1 MWITLKDSLPQYKED
16 NAMRNIILVFLAVN
30 IVLFAGVSVENT
42 PVNHTN
48 NRLVAITFD
57 DLPVNAKNHKDIK
70 TWKAITTGI
79 IKTISSYKIPAVGFV
94 VEGKLFQGNHPD
106 PARVKLLRM
115 WLDAGLELGNHTF
128 SHLDLHK
135 VSLSQFKD
143 DVTRGEKI
151 IKKLLEEKGMK
162 LEYFRHPFLHT
173 GRDLETKKK
182 LEDFLKKRGYRI
194 APVTI
199 DNSEWIFAS
208 AYDHAAKVQNQQ
220 MMQRLGKAYVSYM
233 ERVFQY
239 YEKQSV
245 DLLGY
250 EIPQVLL
257 LHANKLNAHYFEDL
271 VKIMK
276 KRGYKFI
283 SLQTALKDPAY
294 QSADTYTGTGGIT
307 WLHRWALTQGKR
319 GKFFAGEP
327 QPPAFVLKEAGVDL
341 GGDR

>member
-1 MWITLKDSLPQYKED
+1 MWITLNDSLHQNKED
-16 NAMRNIILVFLAVN
+16 NAMRNIVLIFLAVN
-30 IVLFAGVSVENT
+30 IVLFASVSIENA
-42 PVNHTN
+42 PVNHTI
-48 NRLVAITFD
+48 NRQVAITFD
-57 DLPVNAKNHKDIK
+57 DLPVNSKNHKDIK
-70 TWKAITTGI
+70 TWKEITTRLME
-79 IKTISSYKIPAVGFV
+79 TITTYKIPAVGFV
-94 VEGKLFQGNHPD
+94 VEGKLFQGNQPD
-106 PARVKLLRM
+106 PARIKLLGM

-135 VSLSQFKD
+135 VSLPKFKD
-143 DVTRGEKI
+143 DIIAGEQI
-151 IKKLLEEKGMK
+151 IKKLLKEKGMK

-173 GRDLETKKK
+173 GSDLETKKK

-194 APVTI
+194 APVTM
-199 DNSEWIFAS
+199 DNSEWIFAF
-208 AYDHAAKVQNQQ
+208 AYDHAAKNQNQQ
-220 MMQRLGKAYVSYM
+220 MMHRLGKAYILYM
-233 ERVFQY
+233 EQVFQY

-257 LHANKLNAHYFEDL
+257 VHANKLNADYFEDL
-271 VKIMK
+271 VKMMK

-294 QSADTYTGTGGIT
+294 QSADTYTGKGGIT

-327 QPPAFVLKEAGVDL
+327 QPPAFVLNEAGVSSK
-341 GGDR
+341 

>member
-1 MWITLKDSLPQYKED
+1 
-16 NAMRNIILVFLAVN
+16 MRNIVLIFLAVN
-30 IVLFAGVSVENT
+30 IVLFAGVSVENAPIYDT
-42 PVNHTN
+42 I
-48 NRLVAITFD
+48 NRQAAITVD
-57 DLPVNAKNHKDIK
+57 DLPVNSKNHNDIK
-70 TWKAITTGI
+70 SWKEITTLLI
-79 IKTISSYKIPAVGFV
+79 ETITTYKIPAVGFV
-94 VEGKLFQGNHPD
+94 VAGKLFQGNQPD
-106 PARVKLLRM
+106 PARIKLLKM

-135 VSLSQFKD
+135 VSLPEFID
-143 DVTRGEKI
+143 DIIAGEQI
-151 IKKLLEEKGMK
+151 IKKLHKEKDMK

-199 DNSEWIFAS
+199 DNSEWIFAL
-208 AYDHAAKVQNQQ
+208 AYDHADKNQNQQ
-220 MMQRLGKAYVSYM
+220 MMHRLGKEYILYM
-233 ERVFQY
+233 EQVFQY

-257 LHANKLNAHYFEDL
+257 LHANKLNADYFEDL
-271 VKIMK
+271 VKMMK

-294 QSADTYTGTGGIT
+294 QSADTYTGKGGIT

-327 QPPAFVLKEAGVDL
+327 QPPAFVLNEAAVDSK
-341 GGDR
+341 